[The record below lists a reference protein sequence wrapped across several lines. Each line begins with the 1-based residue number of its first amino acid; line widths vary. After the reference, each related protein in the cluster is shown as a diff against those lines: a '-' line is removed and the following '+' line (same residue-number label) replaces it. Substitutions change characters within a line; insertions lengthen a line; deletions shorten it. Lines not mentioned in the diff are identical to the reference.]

1 MNENLAQTIA
11 IVTYGNAYLKTGNPK
26 YADISN
32 THSAFQ
38 FVQELKFVGH
48 KKKSTLQNTFLN
60 TRDWFDAIRRKQ
72 GQYLFLGY
80 VADAMGSRPNF
91 KDTAYANTRLSNVL
105 VHYKYSNEVWRPI
118 WESGASDQL
127 LEVVAELSGK
137 KPPVPKSRKKKVDP
151 EQPWSVQYLG
161 ENTDMAFIAEDLP
174 NDIAEDRKNL
184 TQALTD
190 IKSFCRKAKLPKW
203 EDVFQKAL
211 SRLTKPLPPGKFPGD
226 LLPDIGYLPS
236 VRQLSSVCEEAWVFG
251 GMGSWSDMIFKTKK
265 INKEYED
272 VSQKLF
278 LTVVDGLIH
287 SAVAFGRKDV

>member
-1 MNENLAQTIA
+1 MAQTIA

-105 VHYKYSNEVWRPI
+105 VHYKNSNEVWRPI
-118 WESGASDQL
+118 WESGASDHL
-127 LEVVAELSGK
+127 LEVVAELSGQ
-137 KPPVPKSRKKKVDP
+137 KPPVPKSQKKKVDP

-184 TQALTD
+184 AEALTN
-190 IKSFCRKAKLPKW
+190 IKSFCRRAKLPEW
-203 EDVFQKAL
+203 EKVFQKAL
-211 SRLTKPLPPGKFPGD
+211 TRLTQPLPPGNPEGD

-236 VRQLSSVCEEAWVFG
+236 VRQLFSICEEAWVFG
-251 GMGSWSDMIFKTKK
+251 GMGSWSDLIFKTKK
-265 INKEYED
+265 LSKEHED

>member
-26 YADISN
+26 YADISK
-32 THSAFQ
+32 THPTFQ
-38 FVQELKFVGH
+38 FVNELKFVGH
-48 KKKSTLQNTFLN
+48 KKKSTLQKTFLN
-60 TRDWFDAIRRKQ
+60 TGDWFDAIRRKQ

-91 KDTAYANTRLSNVL
+91 KDVAYANTRLSNVL
-105 VHYKYSNEVWRPI
+105 VKYKNSTEVWRCVWRSEAEERI
-118 WESGASDQL
+118 Q
-127 LEVVAELSGK
+127 EVIAELDGK
-137 KPPVPKSRKKKVDP
+137 KPTVPNLPREGTDP
-151 EQPWSVQYLG
+151 DRPWNVEYRG

-184 TQALTD
+184 AEALTD

-211 SRLTKPLPPGKFPGD
+211 ARLTKPLPPRKFPGD

-251 GMGSWSDMIFKTKK
+251 GMGSWCDMIFKTKK
-265 INKEYED
+265 LSKEYED